1 MFFSIS
7 ISFSQNT
14 NRYYP
19 SLRNILNTQ
28 LGDRTIPNAFN
39 YYHNWIEKTTYNMH
53 YKNMQMSSSS
63 RNDSRFY
70 SFDLIVKKQ
79 NNFSLGN
86 SGINIIFNENK
97 TDFTYPIPLRVEETF
112 KLNSYFSSYDLN
124 NYNPENLKQQYEL
137 LYTILNLSEESL
149 MANFLNIMIE
159 PKNKKESSLDTFVDD
174 LKKEADISLKSVN
187 LEDVKLKDI
196 VTEIYN
202 QKKVYSSS
210 ILYDIY
216 IKDKNPTI
224 EEENLER
231 YISSFIPEYYSD
243 FLIDKVAYTSK
254 VTIPD
259 KNIALTFPQ
268 NLIQL
273 VESEETKS
281 NYSKIDKDI
290 KLSPSVITV
299 TNYIT
304 KDKKGIEFKLE
315 HFTKSSDNLKF
326 ILPNEIKLNKSII
339 LKEKDRTLTVRNSN
353 DIKSI
358 TIFIT
363 DSKITVSMDYDDKK
377 YMYESNLNFID
388 QAFDLNKM

>member
-1 MFFSIS
+1 
-7 ISFSQNT
+7 
-14 NRYYP
+14 
-19 SLRNILNTQ
+19 
-28 LGDRTIPNAFN
+28 
-39 YYHNWIEKTTYNMH
+39 
-53 YKNMQMSSSS
+53 
-63 RNDSRFY
+63 
-70 SFDLIVKKQ
+70 
-79 NNFSLGN
+79 
-86 SGINIIFNENK
+86 
-97 TDFTYPIPLRVEETF
+97 
-112 KLNSYFSSYDLN
+112 
-124 NYNPENLKQQYEL
+124 
-137 LYTILNLSEESL
+137 